1 MWIQDRDSGK
11 GVGIGSRRFVARGVG
26 CSWQWLGMATAVVSF
41 LLAGMHF
48 AQKKMKF
55 ALSPALSCYWPEA
68 QGGIKF
74 LRGAPPGVV
83 LLVDISLL

>member
-1 MWIQDRDSGK
+1 MPIQDRDSGK
-11 GVGIGSRRFVARGVG
+11 WLGIGSRRFVAWGVG
-26 CSWQWLGMATAVVSF
+26 CSWQWLGIVTSVVSF

-55 ALSPALSCYWPEA
+55 ALSPAISCYWPVA